1 MTIRLG
7 LLRAGVLVLVALLL
21 SSCVAPRP
29 GTPAGATSSLQPDYS
44 FWPHDVSDLRP
55 DPGIRYGVLSNGV
68 RYAIMRGTQPAG
80 VVSMRLRIAA
90 GSLQENDDQRGLAH
104 FLEHMAF
111 NGSKNVPEGEFVKLL
126 QRKGLAF
133 GAHTNAYTSTSE
145 TVYMLE
151 LPKNTPDLVDTG
163 VMLFREVAENL
174 VLDQTAIDREKG
186 VVLAE
191 QRSRNTPEFRAFEA
205 RWKILYEGQR
215 LADRLPIGLAETI
228 SAATRARL
236 LEYYQRNY
244 RPERTTLVV
253 VGDIDVADIE
263 KRLTRGFADWRGQ
276 GSDPRDAEMAP
287 PRQRGLTGA
296 VFIEKNLP
304 ETVTVNWLAPAGREA
319 DTAAIR
325 IRDARWWMATTILNR
340 RLERLARGAN
350 PPFISASVDYNRER
364 GVVSSFSLAVSS
376 SPGAWRTA
384 MAAAEQEFRRGLQHG
399 FSASEIDREL
409 KEWRTGLEDATA
421 SASTRQS
428 SQIARTILSG
438 LDEHNV
444 ATHPSVELE
453 LFERYAPTLTPEA
466 VLAGLREVAAGAGP
480 IVVLSTSQDV
490 PGGAAAVQTAYEQSL
505 KVQVDPP
512 ANRKAQTF
520 PYERFGAEGRVVERK
535 AIDDLGITLIRF
547 ANGVRLNFK
556 QTDFNR
562 DTISVRVRFA
572 GGFLTLPRN
581 RVGLYWLIPFAFGEG
596 GLSKLTADELDEA
609 LAGRIAS
616 SSAFLGE
623 DAFTLLGGTNRRDLN
638 LQLQLLAAYATDPA
652 YRPEGL
658 ERQLASAVD
667 DIKQFASSPGRVLS
681 RELSALLRS
690 NDTRWR
696 FPTLANLKSVTMKE
710 IETILAPTLAS
721 APIEISIVGDTTEA
735 DAIAAVARTFG
746 AFASRPTAFV
756 APPGARGV
764 SFPRDGGK
772 YRFTHEG
779 APDQALAYVA
789 WRGPG
794 FYADPRRARV
804 LSLLREVLKVRLTEE
819 FREAQGAT
827 YSPNAGSSFSNV
839 FPEFGFLSAS
849 SETRPELVE
858 DFFRTLDEVVA
869 EIADGKITEDAV
881 NRARTPLVKGLETS
895 RLANAFWTGTIADLQ
910 SEPRGIDAIRSQIPD
925 FTSVT
930 REELV
935 AAARTWLRP
944 EGRVEIRILPEA
956 ARGAAQPK

>member
-1 MTIRLG
+1 M
-7 LLRAGVLVLVALLL
+7 
-21 SSCVAPRP
+21 
-29 GTPAGATSSLQPDYS
+29 
-44 FWPHDVSDLRP
+44 
-55 DPGIRYGVLSNGV
+55 
-68 RYAIMRGTQPAG
+68 
-80 VVSMRLRIAA
+80 
-90 GSLQENDDQRGLAH
+90 
-104 FLEHMAF
+104 
-111 NGSKNVPEGEFVKLL
+111 
-126 QRKGLAF
+126 
-133 GAHTNAYTSTSE
+133 
-145 TVYMLE
+145 
-151 LPKNTPDLVDTG
+151 
-163 VMLFREVAENL
+163 
-174 VLDQTAIDREKG
+174 
-186 VVLAE
+186 
-191 QRSRNTPEFRAFEA
+191 
-205 RWKILYEGQR
+205 
-215 LADRLPIGLAETI
+215 
-228 SAATRARL
+228 
-236 LEYYQRNY
+236 
-244 RPERTTLVV
+244 
-253 VGDIDVADIE
+253 
-263 KRLTRGFADWRGQ
+263 
-276 GSDPRDAEMAP
+276 
-287 PRQRGLTGA
+287 
-296 VFIEKNLP
+296 
-304 ETVTVNWLAPAGREA
+304 
-319 DTAAIR
+319 
-325 IRDARWWMATTILNR
+325 
-340 RLERLARGAN
+340 
-350 PPFISASVDYNRER
+350 
-364 GVVSSFSLAVSS
+364 
-376 SPGAWRTA
+376 
-384 MAAAEQEFRRGLQHG
+384 
-399 FSASEIDREL
+399 
-409 KEWRTGLEDATA
+409 
-421 SASTRQS
+421 
-428 SQIARTILSG
+428 
-438 LDEHNV
+438 
-444 ATHPSVELE
+444 
-453 LFERYAPTLTPEA
+453 
-466 VLAGLREVAAGAGP
+466 
-480 IVVLSTSQDV
+480 
-490 PGGAAAVQTAYEQSL
+490 
-505 KVQVDPP
+505 
-512 ANRKAQTF
+512 
-520 PYERFGAEGRVVERK
+520 
-535 AIDDLGITLIRF
+535 
-547 ANGVRLNFK
+547 RLNFK

-956 ARGAAQPK
+956 TRGAAQPK